1 MLELYTFLSKG
12 AATVSLRKLLLLV
25 QTNKRTLLRIHAA
38 RQKIPLPAAR
48 FVMLAK
54 HHGTP
59 LLSGDVFQ
67 WARFRNENLNKEGSF
82 IQGPRKDQE

>member
-1 MLELYTFLSKG
+1 M
-12 AATVSLRKLLLLV
+12 
-25 QTNKRTLLRIHAA
+25 
-38 RQKIPLPAAR
+38 RQKIPPPAAR

-67 WARFRNENLNKEGSF
+67 WARFRNGKFAGFLRQNANSKSRSTGKLIRLDFEVDN
-82 IQGPRKDQE
+82 